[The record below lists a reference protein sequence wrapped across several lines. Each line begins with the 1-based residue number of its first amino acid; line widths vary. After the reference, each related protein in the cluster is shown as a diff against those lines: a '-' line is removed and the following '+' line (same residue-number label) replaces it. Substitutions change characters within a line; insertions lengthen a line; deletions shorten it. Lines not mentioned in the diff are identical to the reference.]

1 MRVLLIEDDQE
12 LAALILEGL
21 AKDGFEP
28 ELAANAKE
36 GFALAGLKNYAALI
50 VDVMLPE
57 GQDAG
62 FQLAGK
68 LRQAEV
74 HTPILFL
81 TARADMNSKLQGLEI
96 GGDDYLPKPFDFREL
111 RARLRS
117 LVRRSSGHSSNI
129 LRLPGG
135 FEVQLESGQVFFQAK
150 ELHLTPRE
158 YALLEVFALNPGRIF
173 SREDLIERIWAGDSS
188 VTPKIV
194 DVYISSLRRKLSET
208 LLETMRGRGYRLGS

>member
-36 GFALAGLKNYAALI
+36 GFALGSSGTYAALI

-62 FQLAGK
+62 FKVAGK
-68 LRQAEV
+68 LRQANV

-111 RARLRS
+111 RARLRRS
-117 LVRRSSGHSSNI
+117 LEQ
-129 LRLPGG
+129 P
-135 FEVQLESGQVFFQAK
+135 FE
-150 ELHLTPRE
+150 
-158 YALLEVFALNPGRIF
+158 FARWF
-173 SREDLIERIWAGDSS
+173 
-188 VTPKIV
+188 
-194 DVYISSLRRKLSET
+194 
-208 LLETMRGRGYRLGS
+208 